1 MTDHN
6 HKETGAAQPIHLEG
20 ETWAPPAEDD
30 VVEAQPRHGICKVF
44 VGRDGLRAGW
54 SLLIFI
60 VMLVAG
66 VMSASFLMHK
76 LHLKP
81 AMEKVGNVVYESPS
95 APLYTHGILFV
106 TLVIAGLIMSR
117 IEKRPFGNYG
127 IDSFTPHRCKQFIAG
142 LFWGLVLLSLLIFTL
157 KFAGLLVF
165 DGRAL
170 FGTEV
175 FTYGIKWA
183 ASFLLVAL
191 MEEYLLRGY
200 MQFTIARGIAGLLG
214 QSPYRRAVGFWISAI
229 IFAFVFGL
237 GHKGNPGESPLGLI
251 MAGTVGLVFSF
262 SLWRTGSLWWAIG
275 WHTAWDWA
283 ESYFYGVADSG
294 LMVKGHLFNTHSVG
308 TPLMSGGATGPEGSI
323 FVLPVLILTALVI
336 FFTLKPEGWPSHQE

>member
-6 HKETGAAQPIHLEG
+6 HEETGAAKPIELHG

-30 VVEAQPRHGICKVF
+30 VIAASSQRGSRYLFFGK
-44 VGRDGLRAGW
+44 DGLRAGW
-54 SLLIFI
+54 SLILFI
-60 VMLVAG
+60 AILAAG
-66 VMSASFLMHK
+66 VMSASAVVKK
-76 LHLKP
+76 LHFKP
-81 AMEKVGNVVYESPS
+81 AMEKVGNVLYESPS

-106 TLVIAGLIMSR
+106 TLVISGLIMSR
-117 IEKRPFGNYG
+117 IEKRPFGHYG
-127 IDSFTPHRCKQFIAG
+127 IDAFTSHRIKQFAAG
-142 LFWGLVLLSLLIFTL
+142 LVWGLVLLSLLIFTL
-157 KFAGLLVF
+157 KVTGLLIF

-170 FGTEV
+170 FGSEAFV
-175 FTYGIKWA
+175 YGIKWA

-200 MQFTIARGIAGLLG
+200 LQFTLARGIAGMLG
-214 QSPYRRAVGFWISAI
+214 QSPFRRTVGFWVTAL

-237 GHKGNPGESPLGLI
+237 GHKGNPGESPLGLL
-251 MAGTVGLVFSF
+251 MAGTVGLVFCL

-275 WHTAWDWA
+275 WHAAWDWA

-294 LMVKGHLFNTHSVG
+294 LMVKGHLLNTHPAGS
-308 TPLMSGGATGPEGSI
+308 PIMSGGATGPEGSI

-336 FFTLKPEGWPSHQE
+336 IFTLKNEGWPSHQE